1 MKISTKIKL
10 TLIEIDVFMHFE
22 VVDHPAVP
30 EDAKGPL
37 QLPVHRDYRTGYPV
51 PGNQS
56 SRLDISHQL
65 PVQ

>member
-1 MKISTKIKL
+1 MRIYTKIKL
-10 TLIEIDVFMHFE
+10 TLIEIHMFMHFK

-37 QLPVHRDYRTGYPV
+37 QLPVHRDDRTGNPI

-56 SRLDISHQL
+56 SRLDIPHQL
-65 PVQ
+65 PV